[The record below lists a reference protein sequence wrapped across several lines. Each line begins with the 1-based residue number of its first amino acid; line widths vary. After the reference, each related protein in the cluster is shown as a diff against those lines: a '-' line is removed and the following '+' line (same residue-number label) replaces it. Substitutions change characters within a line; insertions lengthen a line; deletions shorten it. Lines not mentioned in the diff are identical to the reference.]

1 MARWAG
7 CSCFCQFQHREHW
20 SKQNISCFVWIFMMA
35 FFCSWGQKWS
45 AGWFDLT
52 MSLTQGLHV
61 LILCSL
67 ITQVQLDQG
76 WTGNL
81 AYWTFSRW
89 DDTLWGQYNTIPHFR
104 CCFFFFFWAYGKLQ
118 KQIVISL
125 TLTALPLINV
135 LLPLYEM
142 INSTSRLI
150 HWDLTQNFVLY
161 SHVLWEQYR
170 FCGESSW
177 KNPRPCKYTMR

>member
-20 SKQNISCFVWIFMMA
+20 SKQNVSCFVWIFMMA

-52 MSLTQGLHV
+52 MSLTQGLHM

-76 WTGNL
+76 WIGNL
-81 AYWTFSRW
+81 AYWTFSWW
-89 DDTLWGQYNTIPHFR
+89 DDTLWGQYKFFVL
-104 CCFFFFFWAYGKLQ
+104 FFFATDWLRPLPPSFWVVVFLGAIRRAKEVWDQ
-118 KQIVISL
+118 SHPHSAA
-125 TLTALPLINV
+125 TDECTFTALWNDKQHKSLDPLRFD
-135 LLPLYEM
+135 
-142 INSTSRLI
+142 S
-150 HWDLTQNFVLY
+150 DLCVIQSCDMGTIQ
-161 SHVLWEQYR
+161 VLW
-170 FCGESSW
+170 W
-177 KNPRPCKYTMR
+177 I